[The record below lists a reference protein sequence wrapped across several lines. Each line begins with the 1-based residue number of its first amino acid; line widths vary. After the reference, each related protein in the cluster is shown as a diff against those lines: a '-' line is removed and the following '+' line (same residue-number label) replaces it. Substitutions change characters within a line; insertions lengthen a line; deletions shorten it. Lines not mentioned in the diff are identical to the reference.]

1 MTSRQKAVAAY
12 LLMPLSSAAMLMV
25 EKTDRTVRFHAW
37 QGLILG
43 MGLIVVSLLLSPIGG
58 DIYSTGFGA
67 SVYRLVGDGVIGL
80 GSFGLW
86 AWLVV
91 LAMRGV
97 RCQLP
102 LVGHIADR
110 LAQQ

>member
-12 LLMPLSSAAMLMV
+12 LLMPLSSAAMLVV
-25 EKTDRTVRFHAW
+25 EKKDRTVRFHAW

-43 MGLIVVSLLLSPIGG
+43 MGLIVVSLRG

-102 LVGHIADR
+102 LIGHIANR